1 MTVRKAV
8 GSSIQPEVAE
18 VLKDFA
24 ALAQVETDQAE
35 TEEAERQLEELV
47 DYVRLAAISIV
58 QDAMNSRELEA

>member
-1 MTVRKAV
+1 MRKSI

-35 TEEAERQLEELV
+35 SEEAERQLEELV

>member
-1 MTVRKAV
+1 MTVTQAA
-8 GSSIQPEVAE
+8 GSAIQPEVAD

-24 ALAQVETDQAE
+24 TIAQVETDLQE

-58 QDAMNSRELEA
+58 QDAINHRES